1 VAYGE
6 HVFERFTERARQV
19 VVLAQD
25 EARSLGHGYIGT
37 EHLLLGILREEEGL
51 GARVLRSLGVT
62 VEETRVRVARVVGIG
77 DEPPLGQIPFTP
89 HAKKALE
96 LSLREAMSLA
106 HGFIGTEHILLG
118 VVRSNEGVAAQV
130 LADGGVDAER
140 VCREVLSSLT
150 GEVSDEEM
158 FIERVA
164 AGGGSTGYAQLAEAE
179 STPVSRNEPM
189 LLRGILIG
197 WTLFGLASGIG
208 LLVGWL
214 IWG

>member
-1 VAYGE
+1 
-6 HVFERFTERARQV
+6 VFERFTERARQV

-37 EHLLLGILREEEGL
+37 EHLLLGILREEQGL

-118 VVRSNEGVAAQV
+118 LVRADEGVAMQV
-130 LADGGVDAER
+130 LAQTGVAAER
-140 VCREVLSSLT
+140 VRSEVLRSLT
-150 GEVSDEEM
+150 GQASGEDT
-158 FIERVA
+158 FFERVE
-164 AGGGSTGYAQLAEAE
+164 AGGGWTGYAPLEMVATE
-179 STPVSRNEPM
+179 TMPHPPPEPM
-189 LLRGILIG
+189 LLRGILVG
-197 WTLFGLASGIG
+197 WTLFGVASGIG